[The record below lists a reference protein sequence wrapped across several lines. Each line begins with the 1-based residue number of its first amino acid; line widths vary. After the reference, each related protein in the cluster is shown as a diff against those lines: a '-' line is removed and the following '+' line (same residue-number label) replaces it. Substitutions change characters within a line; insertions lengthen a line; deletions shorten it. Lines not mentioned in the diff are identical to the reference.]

1 MRRREFITLL
11 GGAAV
16 AWPLAARAQ
25 QPALPV
31 IGFID
36 SSSSDNYQPF
46 LAAFRAGLAEIGFAE
61 GRNVAIDFRWA
72 EGRYEELPGFAAD
85 LARRN
90 VAVIAATGVTAALA
104 AKASTSTIPI
114 VFNTSSSNCFATSTL
129 PSEATPVIFPPGLLR
144 LETRPNLTGSPSG
157 TRSGSRFLWL
167 LGKSKQRRCR
177 ARLQRGA
184 GGCKCARS

>member
-114 VFNTSSSNCFATSTL
+114 VFNTGGDPVKFGLVSSLNR
-129 PSEATPVIFPPGLLR
+129 PGG
-144 LETRPNLTGSPSG
+144 NITGVAS
-157 TRSGSRFLWL
+157 
-167 LGKSKQRRCR
+167 LGKVLVAKQFEL
-177 ARLQRGA
+177 LQELIE
-184 GGCKCARS
+184 

>member
-1 MRRREFITLL
+1 VKRREFISLL
-11 GGAAV
+11 GGAA
-16 AWPLAARAQ
+16 AWPLTAGAQ
-25 QPALPV
+25 QPAMPV

-72 EGRYEELPGFAAD
+72 EGRYEELPVLAAD

-104 AKASTSTIPI
+104 AKASTTTIPI
-114 VFNTSSSNCFATSTL
+114 VFNTGGDPVKFGLVSSLNK
-129 PSEATPVIFPPGLLR
+129 PGG
-144 LETRPNLTGSPSG
+144 NITGVAS
-157 TRSGSRFLWL
+157 
-167 LGKSKQRRCR
+167 LGKLLVAKQFEL
-177 ARLQRGA
+177 LQELVPGVDSLA
-184 GGCKCARS
+184 SW